1 MYGKKRK
8 NLVCTVKRMD
18 MSLEN
23 VTARIGIGK
32 IERTA
37 IIKATNKRSAGRNKK
52 TTKINKRKRIM
63 SLKRYIMMGYFL
75 TMTHLCERMKQ
86 QTRKL
91 RNFVLLT
98 QDLRH
103 IWLTA

>member
-1 MYGKKRK
+1 
-8 NLVCTVKRMD
+8 
-18 MSLEN
+18 MSLKN

-63 SLKRYIMMGYFL
+63 SLKRYIMREKIEQ
-75 TMTHLCERMKQ
+75 T
-86 QTRKL
+86 TRKFSKYL
-91 RNFVLLT
+91 LLT
-98 QDLRH
+98 QDHRH
-103 IWLTA
+103 IW